1 VNSTADL
8 REFVVAYLVE
18 AEEHLANASAQLLSL
33 EDSSRRGESNPR
45 AVRET
50 FRALHTIKGLSAMV
64 GVEPVVAIAH
74 RMESFLRQFER
85 SGAALPSP
93 AIDTLL
99 TGVRAIEQRLAG
111 LGAGTE
117 PAPAPEELLG
127 ALDSLA
133 LTPGPLVRAAPPVV
147 DLEPALLG
155 KLAPF
160 EIEQIVKG
168 VNAGQRAVRA
178 EFYPSASRSAE
189 GLSINSVRERV
200 GRIAEIVRVLP
211 RAVPATAEAPGG
223 LCFVLLLLTRDTD
236 EQLALA
242 IGVEASTLRSLCT
255 GAPPTQEVRAMLD
268 AEPAVFDEP
277 VLDEPVFD
285 AQTRKGVVRV
295 AVSRL
300 DDALEGL
307 SSLIVTRFRFA
318 RAVKELEARGANTRE
333 LQQILAD
340 NARQLRDLRAA
351 IVRIRMVPVS
361 ELLERIPLLV
371 RGLQRAVDRS
381 VRLELEGGS
390 AELDKAVSER
400 LFPAIVH
407 LVRNAVDHAIE
418 TPDER
423 LRRGKPRE
431 GLLQIKCSAR
441 SNTRLEVTVS
451 DDGRGID
458 RVAVARKAGAP
469 VPDSDAGLLELLCK
483 PGLSTREIVTTTSG
497 RGIGME
503 IVKRV
508 VVDELGGEL
517 ELSTV
522 LGKGST
528 FTLRVPLTISI
539 VDAFS
544 FECARQRFVVPV
556 AMVDEIVEVDPAEV
570 VRTPS
575 SGDGSP
581 EVDVILRRGQAVPM
595 LELARVFRMTGAEAA
610 SRKAIV
616 VRRAGSPVAFGVD
629 RMLGQQEIVIRP
641 VDDLLVRV
649 PGVSGA
655 TDLGDGRPTLVLD
668 LVQLSAN
675 LAASGRELR
684 K

>member
-1 VNSTADL
+1 MNPTTDL

-18 AEEHLANASAQLLSL
+18 AEEHLAHASAQLLAL
-33 EDSSRRGESNPR
+33 DDSARRGESNPR

-50 FRALHTIKGLSAMV
+50 FRALHTVKGLSAMV

-74 RMESFLRQFER
+74 RMESFLRQLER
-85 SGAALPSP
+85 SGTTLPVT

-99 TGVRAIEQRLAG
+99 AGVHAIEQRVTA
-111 LGAGTE
+111 LGTGAQ
-117 PAPAPEELLG
+117 PAAAPAELLA
-127 ALDSLA
+127 ALDSLNLTKAA
-133 LTPGPLVRAAPPVV
+133 LAHVSTPVV
-147 DLEPALLG
+147 DLEPALLE

-160 EIEQIVKG
+160 EVEQIVKA
-168 VNAGQRAVRA
+168 VSSGQRAVRA
-178 EFYPSASRSAE
+178 EFFPSATRSAE

-200 GRIAEIVRVLP
+200 GKLAEIVRVLP
-211 RAVPATAEAPGG
+211 RAVPPTPDAPGG
-223 LCFVLLLLTRDTD
+223 LCFVLLLLTREPD
-236 EQLALA
+236 EKLAEA
-242 IGVEASTLRSLCT
+242 IGVDASTLRPLCQ
-255 GAPPTQEVRAMLD
+255 GAAPL
-268 AEPAVFDEP
+268 EP
-277 VLDEPVFD
+277 VRTHSFADEAVSFDDPVLE

-307 SSLIVTRFRFA
+307 SALIVTRFRLA
-318 RAVKELEARGANTRE
+318 RAIGELAERGANTRE
-333 LQQILAD
+333 LQQIMAD
-340 NARQLRDLRAA
+340 NGRQLRDLRAA

-361 ELLERIPLLV
+361 ELLERVPLLV
-371 RGLQRAVDRS
+371 RGLQRAINRV
-381 VRLELEGGS
+381 VRLELEGGN

-423 LRRGKPRE
+423 LRRGKPQE
-431 GLLQIKCSAR
+431 GLLRIQCSAR
-441 SNTRLEVTVS
+441 SNTRLEVVVS

-458 RVAVARKAGAP
+458 RVAVARKAGAAMP
-469 VPDSDAGLLELLCK
+469 ENDAGLLDLLCR
-483 PGLSTREIVTTTSG
+483 PGLSTRDVVTTTSG

-517 ELSTV
+517 ELATV
-522 LGKGST
+522 VGQGST

-544 FECARQRFVVPV
+544 FECAQQRFVVPV

-575 SGDGSP
+575 NQDGSP
-581 EVDVILRRGQAVPM
+581 EVSVILRRGQAIPL
-595 LELARVFRMTGAEAA
+595 LELARVFRMVADGR

-616 VRRAGSPVAFGVD
+616 VRRAGAPVAFGVD

-641 VDDLLVRV
+641 VDDLLIRV

-655 TDLGDGRPTLVLD
+655 TDLGDGKPTLVLD
-668 LVQLSAN
+668 LVQLSAS
-675 LAASGRELR
+675 LSARTPELR
-684 K
+684 A